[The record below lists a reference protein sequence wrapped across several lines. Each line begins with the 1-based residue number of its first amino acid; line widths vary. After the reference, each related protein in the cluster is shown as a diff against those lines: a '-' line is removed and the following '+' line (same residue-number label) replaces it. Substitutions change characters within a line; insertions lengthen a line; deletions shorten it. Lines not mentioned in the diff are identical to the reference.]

1 MLKLSPS
8 QHLVRGCLVPMREHH
23 IPIPAFHRPC
33 ASPRNSVSLER
44 LSWYLPRC
52 PATCLPNAVYS
63 VLYALPMYRH
73 QYPGR
78 IVLASLVLSFVRSQ
92 DLCTQHAVV
101 LENVPHFRIL
111 PSEAAERCHSCM
123 PPACW
128 YRSSHVRNCEALR
141 ETDVRC
147 SSGRVSCPGCASF
160 STYARA
166 NDWTSSGC
174 DDAKSC
180 ALNVCAPRR

>member
-1 MLKLSPS
+1 MSPCHSSFPGVYEQLCIQQFAIGYMLKLSPS
-8 QHLVRGCLVPMREHH
+8 RHLVRGCLVPMREHH

-73 QYPGR
+73 QYPRR

-101 LENVPHFRIL
+101 LENVPHFRIIPL
-111 PSEAAERCHSCM
+111 RGRRALSFVHASSVLVPLEPCQEL
-123 PPACW
+123 
-128 YRSSHVRNCEALR
+128 RSV
-141 ETDVRC
+141 
-147 SSGRVSCPGCASF
+147 
-160 STYARA
+160 AR
-166 NDWTSSGC
+166 D
-174 DDAKSC
+174 
-180 ALNVCAPRR
+180 RRPMFFWS